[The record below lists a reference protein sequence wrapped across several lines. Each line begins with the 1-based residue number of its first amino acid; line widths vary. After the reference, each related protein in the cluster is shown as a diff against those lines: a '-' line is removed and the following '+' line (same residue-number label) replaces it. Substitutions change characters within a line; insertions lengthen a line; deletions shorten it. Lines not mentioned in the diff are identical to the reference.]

1 MNRPTF
7 SEVFKLKDMLTEEQ
21 MRIALFG
28 SATPPAHE
36 EASKRPVA
44 AQSPLPVAKPKATK
58 SRSSSP
64 KLRVTLHVTKEFEG
78 DVEVFIHES
87 STLSTLL
94 AEQEAKQAAKKK
106 KFKYIEVVS
115 VSQI

>member
-1 MNRPTF
+1 
-7 SEVFKLKDMLTEEQ
+7 

-36 EASKRPVA
+36 ETSKRPVA
-44 AQSPLPVAKPKATK
+44 IQSSLPVAKAKAAK

-64 KLRVTLHVTKEFEG
+64 KMRVTLHVTKEFEG

-94 AEQEAKQAAKKK
+94 AEQEAKQAAKKR
-106 KFKYIEVVS
+106 KFKYIEVIS

>member
-1 MNRPTF
+1 M
-7 SEVFKLKDMLTEEQ
+7 KDMLTEEQ
-21 MRIALFG
+21 MRLALFG

-36 EASKRPVA
+36 EARKRPVA
-44 AQSPLPVAKPKATK
+44 AQASLPVAKPKAAK

-64 KLRVTLHVTKEFEG
+64 RVRVTLHVTKEFEG
-78 DVEVFIHES
+78 DVEVFIHLS

-106 KFKYIEVVS
+106 KFKYIEVIS
-115 VSQI
+115 VTQI

>member
-1 MNRPTF
+1 
-7 SEVFKLKDMLTEEQ
+7 

-28 SATPPAHE
+28 SATPLRRD

-44 AQSPLPVAKPKATK
+44 AQPSLPIAKPGAAKR
-58 SRSSSP
+58 RSSSP

-94 AEQEAKQAAKKK
+94 AEQEAKQAAEKK

>member
-1 MNRPTF
+1 
-7 SEVFKLKDMLTEEQ
+7 
-21 MRIALFG
+21 MRLALFG
-28 SATPPAHE
+28 SATPPAQE
-36 EASKRPVA
+36 EASKQPVV
-44 AQSPLPVAKPKATK
+44 AQSSLPVAKPKAAK

-64 KLRVTLHVTKEFEG
+64 KMRVTLYVTREFEG
-78 DVEVFIHES
+78 DVEVIIHES

-115 VSQI
+115 VTQI

>member
-1 MNRPTF
+1 MNDT
-7 SEVFKLKDMLTEEQ
+7 LTEEQ
-21 MRIALFG
+21 MRVALFG
-28 SATPPAHE
+28 SATSPVGQAVSRP
-36 EASKRPVA
+36 PVA
-44 AQSPLPVAKPKATK
+44 AQPRSPVAKSKADK
-58 SRSSSP
+58 SRSSSH

-106 KFKYIEVVS
+106 KFKYIDVVS
-115 VSQI
+115 VAQI

>member
-1 MNRPTF
+1 
-7 SEVFKLKDMLTEEQ
+7 MLTEEQ
-21 MRIALFG
+21 MRLALFG

-36 EASKRPVA
+36 EASKRPIVA
-44 AQSPLPVAKPKATK
+44 QLSLPAAKPKAAK
-58 SRSSSP
+58 SRPSSP
-64 KLRVTLHVTKEFEG
+64 KMRVTLHVTREFEG

-115 VSQI
+115 VTQI

>member
-1 MNRPTF
+1 M
-7 SEVFKLKDMLTEEQ
+7 KDMLTEEQ

-28 SATPPAHE
+28 SATPSAHE
-36 EASKRPVA
+36 EASKRPLA
-44 AQSPLPVAKPKATK
+44 AQSSLPVAKQTAAK

-64 KLRVTLHVTKEFEG
+64 KVRVTLHVTKEFEG

-106 KFKYIEVVS
+106 KFKYIEVIS
-115 VSQI
+115 VTQI